1 MHQVECIIKW
11 GLLPTFGR
19 FRISDR
25 FLLEQVAGPEGYF
38 TFAYVGVEDEDKIK
52 EAISTIDLFLLTSAL
67 SNDVIATYHNVIGT
81 DLPSLEDLGKNRA
94 AYNTGYETIKVMGSM
109 PISLNPLP
117 SIKERFLELNEDR
130 QKILGSYLGL
140 ALRYYYFAIQSYL
153 REPKRIDEMIIDLS
167 ISAETLFSTGAN
179 FKKNLKHRLSHFLAN
194 NDSNRSEI
202 SKTIGN
208 FYDYRGAIVHGRT
221 KKKKISLKEIIHT
234 KNYIQKAIDKALSL
248 RLFLKKELIEYSG
261 GTHRKLNF

>member
-1 MHQVECIIKW
+1 MQQVECILEW
-11 GLLPTFGR
+11 GLPPTFGR

-38 TFAYVGVEDEDKIK
+38 TFAYVGVEDEDRFFK
-52 EAISTIDLFLLTSAL
+52 EAVSTIKLFLLTSAL

-81 DLPSLEDLGKNRA
+81 DLPSLEDLGKYRV

-117 SIKERFLELNEDR
+117 SIKERFLQLNEHR

-167 ISAETLFSTGAN
+167 ISAEALFSTGAN
-179 FKKNLKHRLSHFLAN
+179 FKKNLKHRLSYFLAS
-194 NDSNRSEI
+194 NDSDRSEI
-202 SKTIGN
+202 SKIIGD
-208 FYDYRGAIVHGRT
+208 FYDYRGAIVHGGT
-221 KKKKISLKEIIHT
+221 KKKKISMNEIFLA
-234 KNYIQKAIDKALSL
+234 KKYVQKAIDKALAL
-248 RLFLKKELIEYSG
+248 KLHQKKELIEYIEKRTMS
-261 GTHRKLNF
+261 